1 MIIIIIYCIL
11 SIINDK
17 TTIFAE
23 LRDNYPKYVVSM
35 TPGVTRS
42 DDNGVTHLHLRNF
55 LMLENLDWVSII
67 PEWEMEIKKALW
79 YNNFI
84 K

>member
-1 MIIIIIYCIL
+1 MFANVLIL

-42 DDNGVTHLHLRNF
+42 DDNGVTHLHLKNF
-55 LMLENLDWVSII
+55 LMLENLD
-67 PEWEMEIKKALW
+67 
-79 YNNFI
+79 
-84 K
+84 